1 MREKLSDVLPHGV
14 IFSMFAGIITV
25 YFRERNNAVLLLVPG
40 IFVPRG
46 TSAVPDCGLR
56 LFHVEHFRR
65 RFVPRGTIVCGLF
78 RLSLRFPLFFPT
90 LRFPIDI
97 RARNCYN
104 IKYYQIQFRRKSV
117 GKIIVFANQKGG
129 VGKTT
134 SAVNVAASVGS
145 KGKRVL
151 LVDLDPQG
159 NTSSGVGINKKNMK
173 LSTYDV
179 LIGRATAESCIVDT
193 EFKNLAIMPSNI
205 SLAGAEFEL
214 VSVDKREHRLKN
226 ALNLVRDSYD
236 YIFIDCP
243 PSLGILT
250 VNALA
255 ASDGVIVPMQC
266 EYYSLEGLSQLMST
280 IKTCKRL
287 YNPDLQILGILIT
300 MYNGRLNLS
309 MQVMDELK
317 KYYAG
322 KLFRTTIL
330 RNVKLSEAPSY
341 GSPIMYY
348 DKHCK
353 GAEAYDQ
360 VSDEIIERM

>member
-1 MREKLSDVLPHGV
+1 M
-14 IFSMFAGIITV
+14 
-25 YFRERNNAVLLLVPG
+25 
-40 IFVPRG
+40 
-46 TSAVPDCGLR
+46 
-56 LFHVEHFRR
+56 
-65 RFVPRGTIVCGLF
+65 
-78 RLSLRFPLFFPT
+78 
-90 LRFPIDI
+90 
-97 RARNCYN
+97 
-104 IKYYQIQFRRKSV
+104 

-134 SAVNVAASVGS
+134 SAVNVAASIGA
-145 KGKRVL
+145 KGKKVL

-179 LIGRATAESCIVDT
+179 LIGRSAAEACIVDT
-193 EFKNLAIMPSNI
+193 EYKNLAVMPSNI

-214 VSVDKREHRLKN
+214 VTTEKREYRLKN
-226 ALNLVRDSYD
+226 ALAAVKDNFD

-250 VNALA
+250 VNALV

-266 EYYSLEGLSQLMST
+266 EYYSLEGLSQLLST
-280 IKTCKRL
+280 IRTCKRL
-287 YNPDLQILGILIT
+287 YNPNLQILGILIT

-322 KLFRTTIL
+322 KLFKTTIL

-341 GSPIMYY
+341 GAPIIYY

-353 GAEAYDQ
+353 GAEAYNN
-360 VSDEIIERM
+360 VADEILQRI

>member
-1 MREKLSDVLPHGV
+1 M
-14 IFSMFAGIITV
+14 
-25 YFRERNNAVLLLVPG
+25 
-40 IFVPRG
+40 
-46 TSAVPDCGLR
+46 
-56 LFHVEHFRR
+56 
-65 RFVPRGTIVCGLF
+65 
-78 RLSLRFPLFFPT
+78 
-90 LRFPIDI
+90 
-97 RARNCYN
+97 
-104 IKYYQIQFRRKSV
+104 

-134 SAVNVAASVGS
+134 SAVNVAAAIGA
-145 KGKRVL
+145 KGKKVL

-179 LIGRATAESCIVDT
+179 LIGRSSAEACIVDT
-193 EFKNLAIMPSNI
+193 EYKNLAVMPSNI

-214 VSVDKREHRLKN
+214 VNCDKREHRLKN
-226 ALNLVRDSYD
+226 ALELVRDNYD
-236 YIFIDCP
+236 YIFI
-243 PSLGILT
+243 GILT

-287 YNPDLQILGILIT
+287 YNPELQVLGILIT

-309 MQVMDELK
+309 MQVMAELK

-322 KLFRTTIL
+322 KLFKTTIL
-330 RNVKLSEAPSY
+330 RNVRLSEAPSY
-341 GSPIMYY
+341 GAPILYF

-353 GAEAYDQ
+353 GAEAYNS
-360 VSDEIIERM
+360 VSEEILERM